1 MGNPTGMSVNYLWRW
16 FGTALCFF
24 LFGFFSFLVWAI
36 LFPVI
41 AVFLGE
47 GVAKK
52 RRSRHLMHWV
62 LRRYIGIMRTLG
74 LLSYEV
80 ESGERL
86 NRPGRLIVANHPS
99 LIDVVFLLSLTRN
112 ATCIVKPTLLRNPFM
127 RIPIRA
133 VGYVYADDPKKLMEV
148 CEEEL
153 REGSSLIIF
162 PEGSRTTPGQP
173 VKFQRGAANIALKSG
188 AKILPVRIDCT
199 PTTLTKQEKWYQIP
213 PKRVLFRLQVG
224 DDIDPCEQGD
234 GDKRTIAARNLTAYL
249 EQYFLASQSGAK
261 H

>member
-1 MGNPTGMSVNYLWRW
+1 MSANYLWRL

-24 LFGFFSFLVWAI
+24 LFGFVSFLVWAI

-41 AVFLGE
+41 GLFLGQ
-47 GVAKK
+47 GIAKK
-52 RRSRHLMHWV
+52 RRSRYLMYWV
-62 LRRYIGIMRTLG
+62 LRCYIELMRILG
-74 LLSYEV
+74 LLRYEM
-80 ESGERL
+80 ENSERL

-112 ATCIVKPTLLRNPFM
+112 ATCIVKPALLRNPFM

-148 CEEEL
+148 CAEEL

-162 PEGSRTTPGQP
+162 PEGTRTTQGQA

-188 AKILPVRIDCT
+188 SNILPVRIDCS
-199 PTTLTKQEKWYQIP
+199 PTTLSKHEKWYQIP
-213 PKRVLFRLQVG
+213 PKRVLFRIRVG
-224 DDIDPCEQGD
+224 DDIDPRPYAESD
-234 GDKRTIAARNLTAYL
+234 LRSIAARKLTEDLEHYLTASDT
-249 EQYFLASQSGAK
+249 EAK
-261 H
+261 D